1 MLEQL
6 KAVAAPSGR
15 PVDRRGTPLQ
25 DSHVVV
31 QVGDTTV
38 SGLVLKWHSDRT
50 QALVTYEIEGRVAT
64 AWVAAAR
71 LRPDP
76 TVDTGEQPTVR

>member
-1 MLEQL
+1 M
-6 KAVAAPSGR
+6 
-15 PVDRRGTPLQ
+15 DRRGTPLH

-31 QVGDTTV
+31 QVGDTIV

-50 QALVTYEIEGRVAT
+50 QALVTYEIDGRVAT
-64 AWVAAAR
+64 EWIAAAR

-76 TVDTGEQPTVR
+76 AADTDEQPTVR

>member
-1 MLEQL
+1 M
-6 KAVAAPSGR
+6 PSGR

-31 QVGDTTV
+31 QVGDTVV
-38 SGLVLKWHSDRT
+38 SGLVLKWHSNKS

-64 AWVAAAR
+64 EWIAAAR

-76 TVDTGEQPTVR
+76 ASDADEQPSGR